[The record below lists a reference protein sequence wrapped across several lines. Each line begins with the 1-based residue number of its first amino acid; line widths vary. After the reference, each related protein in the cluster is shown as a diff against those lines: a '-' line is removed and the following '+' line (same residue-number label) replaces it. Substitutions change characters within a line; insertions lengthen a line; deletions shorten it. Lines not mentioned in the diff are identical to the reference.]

1 MDWDQILEGLR
12 APATL
17 EELRR
22 TPFFAARGHEIEAL
36 LGTPE
41 IVPFGGAEPRLGAF
55 VRVAQWNIEK
65 GLRFERVLATLETDA
80 VLRWADVVLLNEAD
94 FGMNRSGN
102 RHVARDLAR
111 ALGMHMAFA
120 PVYIELTRG
129 TGEELRLDGEN
140 RESLQG
146 NAVLSRHPILE
157 ARSVPLPACFEPYHF
172 HEKRYGRRNCLWAR
186 LQVGSRAW
194 WVGAVH
200 LEVRN
205 TPRCRAK
212 QVRRLIARLPGP
224 AGAPYLL
231 GGDLNCNGF
240 SRGTLLRTLVSV
252 WRLLARPVPLVEED
266 LRRPERGSEPL
277 FEVLRRQGFR
287 WEGLNA
293 SGATAST
300 TLDGL
305 EDARLLPGWLRA
317 RIERRLAGYN
327 HVLDFKLDWL
337 LARGVRPLRAGEAR
351 DGASGL
357 RSLGPGCAEV
367 PRLGPERISDH
378 APIYADVALN
388 DTAV

>member
-1 MDWDQILEGLR
+1 M
-12 APATL
+12 
-17 EELRR
+17 
-22 TPFFAARGHEIEAL
+22 
-36 LGTPE
+36 
-41 IVPFGGAEPRLGAF
+41 
-55 VRVAQWNIEK
+55 K
-65 GLRFERVLATLETDA
+65 
-80 VLRWADVVLLNEAD
+80 
-94 FGMNRSGN
+94 RSGN

-129 TGEELRLDGEN
+129 TGEELRLEREN

-194 WVGAVH
+194 WVGVVH

-205 TPRCRAK
+205 TPRCRAR
-212 QVRRLIARLPGP
+212 QVRHLLSRLPGP
-224 AGAPYLL
+224 AGARYLL

-240 SRGTLLRTLVSV
+240 SRGTLLRTLASV
-252 WRLLARPVPLVEED
+252 WRLLARPVPLVQED
-266 LRRPERGSEPL
+266 LRRPELGSEPM
-277 FEVLRRQGFR
+277 FGVFRRQGFR
-287 WEGLNA
+287 WEGLNT
-293 SGATAST
+293 SEATAST
-300 TLDGL
+300 PLEGL

-327 HVLDFKLDWL
+327 RVLDFKLDWL
-337 LARGVRPLRAGEAR
+337 LARGLRPLRAGEA
-351 DGASGL
+351 DDLLTGES
-357 RSLGPGCAEV
+357 SLGPGCVEV

-378 APIYADVALN
+378 APIYADVALSG
-388 DTAV
+388 TSA